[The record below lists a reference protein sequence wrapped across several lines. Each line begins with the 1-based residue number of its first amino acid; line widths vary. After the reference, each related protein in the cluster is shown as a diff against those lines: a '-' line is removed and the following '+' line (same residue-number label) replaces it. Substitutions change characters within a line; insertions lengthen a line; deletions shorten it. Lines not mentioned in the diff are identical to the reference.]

1 MSGGPDA
8 RVRAYLDELDRQ
20 LRGLPHERRREI
32 VLDIAAHIETE
43 LALAG
48 RSAGVGVSLAKPSGP
63 GADLI
68 GDVLDRLGPPA
79 EIAQAAGAES
89 PAVRPRIAGRDIAAI
104 VLLLLGGFAFVIGWV
119 VGVVL
124 LWTSPA
130 WRVRD
135 KIIGTALVPGGLL
148 TPLLLSGLALN
159 VSTTTYMCGAT
170 SAGESVVTCTSSGGG
185 TSAVILAVALMVVAV
200 GGPVFSAIW
209 LGVRGTK
216 TPGGGPAS
224 R

>member
-1 MSGGPDA
+1 MTERPDA

-20 LRGLPHERRREI
+20 LRGLPRERRREI
-32 VLDIAAHIETE
+32 VRDIAAHIDAE

-79 EIAQAAGAES
+79 EIAQAARAES
-89 PAVRPRIAGRDIAAI
+89 PAVRARIAGRDIAAI
-104 VLLLLGGFAFVIGWV
+104 VLLLLGGFAFAIGWV

-135 KIIGTALVPGGLL
+135 KIVATLLVPGGLV

-159 VSTTTYMCGAT
+159 VSATSYSCVAT
-170 SAGESVVTCTSSGGG
+170 SAGQTCTSSGGG
-185 TSAVILAVALMVVAV
+185 TSAVVLAMALMVVAV
-200 GGPVFSAIW
+200 GGPVLSAIW
-209 LGVRGTK
+209 LGLRATK
-216 TPGGGPAS
+216 TPVGGPAS